1 MQYRVFN
8 YRRAL
13 ANVLNDTVRAQRIAQ
28 GDRHVRLSATEA
40 ALADIAERLTRD
52 PGGIRDVVQ
61 GCA

>member
-1 MQYRVFN
+1 MQLLRVQLQA
-8 YRRAL
+8 AL